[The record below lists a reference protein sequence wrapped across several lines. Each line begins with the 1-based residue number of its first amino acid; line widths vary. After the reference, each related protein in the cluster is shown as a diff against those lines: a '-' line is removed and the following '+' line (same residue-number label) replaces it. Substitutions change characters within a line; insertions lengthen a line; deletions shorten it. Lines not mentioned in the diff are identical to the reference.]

1 MSVRFKD
8 NFLFYFVKSK
18 RQKINLPEGA
28 GKVKIKKKKTIK
40 KKTGQEG
47 QKETRTKVNV
57 RCLPKPHQ
65 DAGA

>member
-28 GKVKIKKKKTIK
+28 GKVKIKKKTIK
-40 KKTGQEG
+40 KKNGQEG

>member
-1 MSVRFKD
+1 MSTGEESPLVA
-8 NFLFYFVKSK
+8 VAAPIAIVS
-18 RQKINLPEGA
+18 ISEGA
-28 GKVKIKKKKTIK
+28 KKVKIKKKKTIK
-40 KKTGQEG
+40 KEKTGQEG

>member
-40 KKTGQEG
+40 KKNRTGRAKG
-47 QKETRTKVNV
+47 NK
-57 RCLPKPHQ
+57 
-65 DAGA
+65 D